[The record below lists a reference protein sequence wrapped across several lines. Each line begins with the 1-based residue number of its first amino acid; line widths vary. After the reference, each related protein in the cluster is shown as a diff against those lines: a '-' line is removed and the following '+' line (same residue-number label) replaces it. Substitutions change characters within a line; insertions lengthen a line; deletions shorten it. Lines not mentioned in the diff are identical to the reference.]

1 MVRMSCNFSL
11 TVPLPHYISP
21 PLEAMQVEEVASLAL
36 ATGDSYTQLVLY
48 LVTCLSL

>member
-1 MVRMSCNFSL
+1 MVRVSCNFSL
-11 TVPLPHYISP
+11 TVPLPRYISP

-36 ATGDSYTQLVLY
+36 TMGDSYTQLVLY